1 MAIMVL
7 WCLCAYPHTL
17 LTLTPLFYPLNH
29 IQPLSCNTL
38 FMAKGETWLYCQAMV
53 SDSEILNH
61 ILKKSYSGAL
71 QDIMYI
77 MHCTWHFVENLTVFV
92 DNHPVLG
99 SIL

>member
-38 FMAKGETWLYCQAMV
+38 FMAKGETWLYWQAMV
-53 SDSEILNH
+53 SEPH
-61 ILKKSYSGAL
+61 LKKSYSGAL

-77 MHCTWHFVENLTVFV
+77 MHCT
-92 DNHPVLG
+92 
-99 SIL
+99 